1 MPFDGF
7 FRQFLA
13 KGHDTPTPSEVPLQG
28 TYKRRDRRAEA
39 LRIVSKWRH
48 LDQLDPESQDYP
60 PLLNSFLDDKVDRKA
75 TTSLEDEDAIVVLDI
90 LAKILERVRNLENLS
105 NHVLRVFQSLAY
117 KAGQVPNCYKIDR
130 NLDFQIDPVAFAS
143 GGFSDVRKG
152 SLGGHVVAVK
162 VLRMAQNSNVVKL
175 QKDFCKEAV
184 LWKSIS
190 HPNVLG
196 LIAVDID
203 GSTGRCF
210 MVSEL
215 MGNGNIFEFIQ
226 RNSANRLR
234 LLADVAEGLY
244 YLHRLNIFHGD
255 IKGPNILITNAT
267 PPQACLSDFGFSI
280 PAPTN
285 TFPLSTC
292 GMNLG
297 GGTPPYMAPELIRPS
312 MFGLSGSEAS
322 REGDIF
328 AFGMAIYEVVTGV
341 RPFSLEGKRVQELIF
356 AVTEGERPKKP
367 ENAEAIGFGNGI
379 WNLVEK
385 CWSQDRKQRPST
397 RDVRLRLTF
406 AASTSSSAP
415 PGPRV
420 AVSQAR
426 TVSTRSTLFTSY
438 GE

>member
-1 MPFDGF
+1 MET
-7 FRQFLA
+7 FRPA
-13 KGHDTPTPSEVPLQG
+13 RP
-28 TYKRRDRRAEA
+28 
-39 LRIVSKWRH
+39 RI
-48 LDQLDPESQDYP
+48 QDYP

-75 TTSLEDEDAIVVLDI
+75 TTSLEDEDAIVCLDI

-117 KAGQVPNCYKIDR
+117 KA
-130 NLDFQIDPVAFAS
+130 AS

-234 LLADVAEGLY
+234 LTSLKACTTSTASTSSTGHQRAQHPD
-244 YLHRLNIFHGD
+244 H
-255 IKGPNILITNAT
+255 NAT